1 MKRLTALLL
10 ALVCLLTACQ
20 TAVKTPETQSTEA
33 ETVEAT
39 TEELQTSLTEV
50 VRLQNQGKRSYLPEE
65 PIAMVP
71 FEEMKFYVPDTQ
83 EIYTGFDELTA
94 QVENGASAQEIL
106 SGYYRLYDLVSAY
119 NTMYILSYLR
129 YEVDTR
135 DFRRQTEHNSV
146 SPAQLFVE
154 RKLETFYMACAQ
166 SDQRQ
171 SLEEAYFGE
180 GFFEDYEQE
189 ALTLQDDYVNLS
201 TDESNCITR
210 YQMAIQD
217 PRITYNDR
225 LQSVSQLLSSGE
237 DPLDVYTE
245 YYRQYNEKLGEIMV
259 ELLELRRE
267 EAKLL
272 GYKTYAE
279 YAYDQRYGR
288 DYTVEEARAYLA
300 AVAEYLAPL
309 YSAAKYY
316 DFESYEAEM
325 DEKAVRM
332 ALQQAA
338 EAMGGVFADAYEF
351 MDVYHLADLTICPGK
366 VSGSFTS
373 YLPDYE
379 APFILVEAEGSSDDL
394 MTLTHEFGHFLDSFA
409 TYNADEDIETAEVFS
424 QAFEFLML
432 ENTGNALSNRQKR
445 MLRNDQIFDAL
456 RTIVEQAMFASFELR
471 IYDLENPTLEDINE
485 AYYEASREFGVL
497 SFEGAPGDYA
507 NIDRWNWIDIN
518 HFFTQPCYVIS
529 YSISADAAV
538 QVYAKEV
545 EQPGQ
550 GTEVYLALL
559 ERQEGQGL
567 QEVLTQAGL
576 ESPLDADRVKALS
589 ELFRDLLS

>member
-20 TAVKTPETQSTEA
+20 TAVKTPETQSTET

-65 PIAMVP
+65 PVAMVP
-71 FEEMKFYVPDTQ
+71 FEEMEFYVPDTQ

-119 NTMYILSYLR
+119 STMYILSYLR

-146 SPAQLFVE
+146 SPAHLFVE

-366 VSGSFTS
+366 VSGSYTS

-379 APFILVEAEGSSDDL
+379 APFILVDAEGSSDDL
-394 MTLTHEFGHFLDSFA
+394 MTLTHEFGHFLDHFA

-445 MLRNDQIFDAL
+445 MLRDEKIFDAL

-471 IYDLENPTLEDINE
+471 IYDLKNPTLEDINE

-507 NIDRWNWIDIN
+507 NLDRWSWIDIN

-567 QEVLTQAGL
+567 QEVLAQAGL
-576 ESPLDADRVKALS
+576 ESPLDAGRVKALS